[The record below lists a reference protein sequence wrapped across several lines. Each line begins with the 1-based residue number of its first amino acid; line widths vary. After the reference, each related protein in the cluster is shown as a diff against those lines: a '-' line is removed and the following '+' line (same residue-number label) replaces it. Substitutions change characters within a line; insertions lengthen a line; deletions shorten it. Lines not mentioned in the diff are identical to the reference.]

1 MGGGFIGRPDFIAVC
16 VNAQVLIV
24 RLIEKF
30 VGGCGRQGHRA
41 SDRRHRVS
49 MIIFLRRFRLKKETE
64 LTSRKNLKAADK
76 SQIKYSNNGCD
87 VSKGICL

>member
-1 MGGGFIGRPDFIAVC
+1 MNVMGTCTAVDAEHICIKLRLSQFSIDSEWASVGSIAVC

-30 VGGCGRQGHRA
+30 EGKQGHRA

-49 MIIFLRRFRLKKETE
+49 MIPFL
-64 LTSRKNLKAADK
+64 
-76 SQIKYSNNGCD
+76 
-87 VSKGICL
+87 